1 MKLGVKVALSQLL
14 FGLVALLV
22 IYGLVMIVWVKN
34 YEQMEQNVVH
44 ENIRRAQ
51 HLWSKEQSTLVSSV
65 GDWAPW
71 DDLYA
76 FARQPQNRE
85 FVEKNLQDAAMVN
98 LQIDIVV
105 VTDPAGKILFAKA
118 VDQSSKN
125 ELPVPAELHRY
136 IMPQQKFLLELQQK
150 VPLSGVLWLENRP
163 VFFGG
168 PTYFQER
175 PLG

>member
-1 MKLGVKVALSQLL
+1 
-14 FGLVALLV
+14 
-22 IYGLVMIVWVKN
+22 
-34 YEQMEQNVVH
+34 MEQNVVH

-51 HLWSKEQSTLVSSV
+51 QLWSKEQSTLVSSV

-118 VDQSSKN
+118 VDQ
-125 ELPVPAELHRY
+125 
-136 IMPQQKFLLELQQK
+136 
-150 VPLSGVLWLENRP
+150 
-163 VFFGG
+163 
-168 PTYFQER
+168 
-175 PLG
+175 

>member
-136 IMPQQKFLLELQQK
+136 IMPQQKFLLELAAKGSAQRSAWAGK
-150 VPLSGVLWLENRP
+150 PAG
-163 VFFGG
+163 FFGG